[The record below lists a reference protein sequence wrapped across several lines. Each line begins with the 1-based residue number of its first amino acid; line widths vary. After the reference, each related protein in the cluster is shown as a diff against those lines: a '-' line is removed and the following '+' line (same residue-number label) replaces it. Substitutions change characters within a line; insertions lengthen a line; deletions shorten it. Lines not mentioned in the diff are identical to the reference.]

1 MVKEEKKLAEILNK
15 MKEKGVEQGL
25 LFLFKEVKPIFVLMI
40 NSLENDKKEI
50 FEILEKIKDAERSYR
65 KLVRVLKMIREYPW
79 IIERAIIDK
88 GAKLIIAYN
97 YEFGNFVDEV
107 IFGNKERVEERIKV
121 LNEISEKIRRVLK
134 EIENNL
140 YSNFP
145 ESWLTYISHCFF
157 KNNKGDR

>member
-145 ESWLTYISHCFF
+145 ES
-157 KNNKGDR
+157 